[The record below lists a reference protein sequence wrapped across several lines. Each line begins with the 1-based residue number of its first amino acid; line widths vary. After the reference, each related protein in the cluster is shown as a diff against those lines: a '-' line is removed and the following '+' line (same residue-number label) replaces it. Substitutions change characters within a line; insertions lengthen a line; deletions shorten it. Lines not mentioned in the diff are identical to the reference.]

1 MLDVHV
7 ICLESAYL
15 TRGKVTMAYLE
26 KELDKSL
33 YSNLV
38 KVTAVTPKDFVLEE
52 VVDTKQFAII
62 TKKLPRIVHAD
73 LDKAEQV
80 GCALSHIGIWQT
92 CAQSKQPVVVVE
104 DDVRPSNIS
113 KRIRDALVFKD
124 ADLVLLACN
133 SFAHKFTNKV
143 SKFTGT
149 GAYYLTPR
157 GATTL
162 LKGALPVSMHIDHY
176 MTTCIDAYDLDVYS
190 IEHANDQAKTKLG
203 STLGHGANMM
213 AIVVPRLEITIGLLA
228 FTLALVILLGTR
240 GLLLLKKRL
249 NTQATNYQ
257 TSSTSTNKKPKSK
270 VAKIVKS

>member
-7 ICLESAYL
+7 ICLESAYF
-15 TRGKVTMAYLE
+15 TRGKMTMTYLE
-26 KELDKSL
+26 KKLDKSL
-33 YSNLV
+33 YRNLV
-38 KVTAVTPKDFVLEE
+38 KVTAVTPNDFVLEE

-62 TKKLPRIVHAD
+62 TKKLPRVVHAD

-92 CAQSKQPVVVVE
+92 CAKTKQPVVVLE

-113 KRIRDALVFKD
+113 GRIRDALAFKD

-133 SFAHKFTNKV
+133 SYSKANSKV
-143 SKFTGT
+143 SMFVGA

-157 GATTL
+157 GATTM

-176 MTTCIDAYDLDVYS
+176 MATCIDAYDLDVYS

-228 FTLALVILLGTR
+228 FTLALVILLGTF

-249 NTQATNYQ
+249 NTQPTNYQ
-257 TSSTSTNKKPKSK
+257 TSSTNTNKTPKSK
-270 VAKIVKS
+270 VAKIV